1 MLLLLHERG
10 SSPPTLE
17 RVAGSGGS
25 AGHPSSGSHVV
36 PTAARSAFL
45 ASSSGHRAR
54 FQEAQM
60 DPASNR
66 APEAPP
72 APEAPQ
78 PQSCKSISHGTLKDP
93 HSFREV
99 GDWTLALNRK
109 VNEESVGT
117 FH

>member
-1 MLLLLHERG
+1 MCVVAAPRKRELT
-10 SSPPTLE
+10 PNLE
-17 RVAGSGGS
+17 RVARSGGS

-36 PTAARSAFL
+36 PTAVQSAFL
-45 ASSSGHRAR
+45 AGSSGHSVR

-66 APEAPP
+66 APEAPR
-72 APEAPQ
+72 
-78 PQSCKSISHGTLKDP
+78 PQSCKSASHGSLKDP

-99 GDWTLALNRK
+99 GDWTPAPNRK
-109 VNEESVGT
+109 VKEESAGT